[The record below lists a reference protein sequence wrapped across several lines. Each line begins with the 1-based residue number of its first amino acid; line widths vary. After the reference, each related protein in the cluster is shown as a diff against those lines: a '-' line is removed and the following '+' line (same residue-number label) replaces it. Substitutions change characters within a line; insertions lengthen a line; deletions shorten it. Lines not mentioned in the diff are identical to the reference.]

1 MPTPILATKLFIP
14 PPLRKIVIRPGLRER
29 LDESLHSKLALISAP
44 AGFGKTTLVSEWAHA
59 LSAATP
65 PVHVAWLSLD
75 EGDNDPTRFLVYLAT
90 ALQASAERQSPLASI
105 GEGILDALQSPQ
117 PPPPEL
123 VLTTLLNEIASLPGL
138 FVLALDDYHLIDSR
152 SIDHTISFLIE
163 HLPAQ
168 MHLVITTREDP
179 QLHLGRLRA
188 RGQMIELRAADLS
201 FNPSEAADFL
211 NQVMGLNLSDADV
224 AALEDR
230 TEGWIAG
237 LQLASL
243 ALQGLAKQGP
253 ASQSVP
259 SLGATSEQGH
269 PDTAGFIKSFTGS
282 HHFVMDYLVEEV
294 LQQQPENIQTFLL
307 RTSILDRL
315 CGPLCD
321 AVCSAGTD
329 LLDRP
334 ASDQETGQK
343 TLEYLE
349 HANLFTIPLDNE
361 RYWYRYHPLFADL
374 LRQRLAQQQPL
385 EQGASSTRDDGRCAA
400 GYHVRASVWYEE
412 NSLELEAFQHA
423 AAANDFERAARLV
436 EGGGMP
442 LLYRGAAAPVLN
454 WLASLPTTILDTRPS
469 LWVMFAWALMFT
481 GQSPAVEQKLQSA
494 ESALAG
500 TAALAD
506 TTALADTAALAIT
519 ADLEAG
525 GQQAIGPDERT
536 QTQDLIG
543 CIASMRATLAVIQHD
558 VETIIAQSRRALEY
572 LHPDNLPVREA
583 VTWTLGYAFQ
593 LQGDRAAASRAYTEI
608 ISTTED
614 SVYTIAATIC
624 LGQVQEGDNRLE
636 LAAESYRRVLQ
647 LAGDPPRSIA
657 CEAHLGLARIYYQ
670 WNDLDAA
677 LQHCQQCIQLTHHLT
692 NIDTYAACEVLLS
705 SLKLAQGD
713 IAGAAAD
720 LDQAEVFAREH
731 NFMFRMPDIAGAQVR
746 ALLRQDP
753 QLHQENLAE
762 AAHLANTYDLP
773 ISRARVL
780 LAQGDT
786 SQALAVLEPLRQ
798 QVEVECLEDE
808 RLKVMVLQSVALQA
822 FGEVGQAVQVL
833 GEALELAKPG
843 SFVRIFVDEG
853 QPMAHLLNES
863 FQRRIAPDYVQRLL
877 TAFPVQE
884 TGQAV
889 LLQKPASPC
898 GLLEPLSQR
907 ELEILRLIA
916 QGLSNRQ
923 IRERLF
929 LALDT
934 VKGHNQK
941 IYGKLQV
948 QRRTEAVARARE
960 LHLL

>member
-1 MPTPILATKLFIP
+1 
-14 PPLRKIVIRPGLRER
+14 
-29 LDESLHSKLALISAP
+29 
-44 AGFGKTTLVSEWAHA
+44 
-59 LSAATP
+59 
-65 PVHVAWLSLD
+65 
-75 EGDNDPTRFLVYLAT
+75 
-90 ALQASAERQSPLASI
+90 
-105 GEGILDALQSPQ
+105 
-117 PPPPEL
+117 
-123 VLTTLLNEIASLPGL
+123 
-138 FVLALDDYHLIDSR
+138 
-152 SIDHTISFLIE
+152 
-163 HLPAQ
+163 
-168 MHLVITTREDP
+168 
-179 QLHLGRLRA
+179 
-188 RGQMIELRAADLS
+188 
-201 FNPSEAADFL
+201 
-211 NQVMGLNLSDADV
+211 
-224 AALEDR
+224 
-230 TEGWIAG
+230 
-237 LQLASL
+237 
-243 ALQGLAKQGP
+243 
-253 ASQSVP
+253 
-259 SLGATSEQGH
+259 
-269 PDTAGFIKSFTGS
+269 
-282 HHFVMDYLVEEV
+282 
-294 LQQQPENIQTFLL
+294 
-307 RTSILDRL
+307 
-315 CGPLCD
+315 
-321 AVCSAGTD
+321 
-329 LLDRP
+329 
-334 ASDQETGQK
+334 
-343 TLEYLE
+343 
-349 HANLFTIPLDNE
+349 
-361 RYWYRYHPLFADL
+361 
-374 LRQRLAQQQPL
+374 
-385 EQGASSTRDDGRCAA
+385 
-400 GYHVRASVWYEE
+400 
-412 NSLELEAFQHA
+412 
-423 AAANDFERAARLV
+423 
-436 EGGGMP
+436 
-442 LLYRGAAAPVLN
+442 
-454 WLASLPTTILDTRPS
+454 
-469 LWVMFAWALMFT
+469 
-481 GQSPAVEQKLQSA
+481 
-494 ESALAG
+494 
-500 TAALAD
+500 
-506 TTALADTAALAIT
+506 
-519 ADLEAG
+519 
-525 GQQAIGPDERT
+525 
-536 QTQDLIG
+536 
-543 CIASMRATLAVIQHD
+543 MRATLAVIQHD
-558 VETIIAQSRRALEY
+558 VETIIAQSHRALEY

-705 SLKLAQGD
+705 NLKLAQGD
-713 IAGAAAD
+713 ITGAAAD
-720 LDQAEVFAREH
+720 LDEAEEFVREH

-746 ALLRQDP
+746 ALLLQDP

-877 TAFPVQE
+877 TAFPVHE

-889 LLQKPASPC
+889 LFQKPASPC

-907 ELEILRLIA
+907 ELEILGLIA

-948 QRRTEAVARARE
+948 QRRTEAVARARDSTAST
-960 LHLL
+960 LAFLPPTFPPITTPFTKQHLSVCC